1 MSPPLADVTVL
12 DLTRGIAGP
21 YAGRLLADLGAT
33 VIKIERPGRG
43 DGARRLPPLKDGRSA
58 WFAAINRGKKSIAL
72 DLEAEA
78 DREVLEALLGHADV
92 LLESFRPG
100 VMARFGLE
108 WEAVSPR
115 FPRLIY
121 GSLSGYGQTGPDA
134 RRPGYDVVAQ
144 ARGGLMGLTGTP
156 GQPPV
161 RSGAAVGEIA
171 AGLFLAQGVLAA
183 LHDRARSG
191 TGRRV
196 DVSMLDAQV
205 ALLDDA
211 VSATAATGTA
221 PRPHGPRHPAFA
233 PCEAVEASDGAFV
246 LAAGNDAS
254 FEKLCITMQLPLERD
269 PRFSTNAA
277 RCENARLLRRL
288 IEAVTLEHPR
298 AHWLARLTAAGVPC
312 APIQSM
318 DQVMRDPQVTARNM
332 IVDVLDKYGR
342 TAFKAAGN
350 PVKISGQSDPP
361 TRPAA
366 PDLDGHRGEIL
377 RWLNRT

>member
-1 MSPPLADVTVL
+1 M
-12 DLTRGIAGP
+12 
-21 YAGRLLADLGAT
+21 
-33 VIKIERPGRG
+33 IKIERPGRG